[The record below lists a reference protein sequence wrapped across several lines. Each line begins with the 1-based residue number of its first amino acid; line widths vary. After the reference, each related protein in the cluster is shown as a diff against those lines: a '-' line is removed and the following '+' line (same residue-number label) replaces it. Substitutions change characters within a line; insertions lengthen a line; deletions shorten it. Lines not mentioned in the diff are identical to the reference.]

1 MSGASASAAS
11 PEPGAPVR
19 AAAPSEKWRRLR
31 LIPLAAGAGS
41 LLAGLWVGLARL
53 GLTLPGGMPALAE
66 FHGALMISGFLGT
79 VISLERAV
87 AIGRWWAYMAPA
99 LSAIGAV
106 ALIAGAIAFAGIAFL
121 LAGVALTVNS
131 GTVVARQPAL
141 FTVVLTVAAACWVGG
156 TLAWIKGA
164 PAADVAGW
172 WLAFLVLTIAAE
184 RLELSRLLSPPRSS
198 QLTFIVATALIII
211 GVVRGELV
219 SATAPFS
226 GVGLLAVTVWLV
238 RHDIAL
244 RTIRFSGQARFSAA
258 CLLAGYFWLGLAG
271 LVLLIVPP
279 NTTTFSYDA
288 AVHAIAIGFV
298 LSMIFGHAP
307 IILPAVTGLRVRYS
321 AAVYGPLFL
330 LHLSVL
336 LRAAGDLFERV
347 EMRAIS
353 GPVTIVAFA
362 GYAVTLMMA
371 SRMK

>member
-1 MSGASASAAS
+1 MSGVSALAAS
-11 PEPGAPVR
+11 PKPGDPIR
-19 AAAPSEKWRRLR
+19 RPAPSEKWRRLR
-31 LIPLAAGAGS
+31 WIPLAGAAGS
-41 LLAGLWVGLARL
+41 LLVGLWVGLARL

-87 AIGRWWAYMAPA
+87 AIGRWWSYAAPV
-99 LSAIGAV
+99 LSAIGAA
-106 ALIAGAIAFAGIAFL
+106 ALVVGAPVFASGTFL
-121 LAGVALTVNS
+121 LAGIALTFNS
-131 GTVVARQPAL
+131 GTVVVRQPAL
-141 FTVVLTVAAACWVGG
+141 FTVILTVAAACWVGG
-156 TLAWIKGA
+156 TLVWINGA

-172 WLAFLVLTIAAE
+172 GLAFLILTIAAE

-198 QLTFIVATALIII
+198 QLTFIFAAALIII
-211 GVVRGELV
+211 GVARGELA
-219 SATAPFS
+219 SESAPFS

-244 RTIRFSGQARFSAA
+244 RTIRLAGQARFSAV

-271 LVLLIVPP
+271 LVLLVAPP
-279 NTTTFSYDA
+279 GATAFSYDA

-321 AAVYGPLFL
+321 AAVYGPLVV

-336 LRAAGDLFERV
+336 LRIAADLFEHV
-347 EMRAIS
+347 EMRAFS
-353 GPVTIVAFA
+353 GPITIIAFA
-362 GYAVTLMMA
+362 GYVATLIIV
-371 SRMK
+371 SRR